1 MAIASTSAGLIRAY
15 ELTEL
20 SINGLSIKE
29 KPLQELKPFEIRVK
43 VHAVSLNYRDLM
55 MVKGAYNPRLPLP
68 MTPCSDGAGEVV
80 EVGAEVKKWKVGD
93 RVMASFMPGWTSG
106 RLTEAAGRSA
116 LGGGGVGMLAES
128 VVLNE
133 EGFVKIPDHLSYEEA
148 ATLPCAAVTAW
159 HSLVE
164 AGGLKPGQTVLTL
177 GTGGVSIFAI
187 QLALLTGAEV
197 IATSSSNEK
206 LERLKEMG
214 VQKLINYKTTP
225 NWSKEVL
232 KMTDGVGVDHVVEVG
247 GTGTLEQSMKSC
259 AHAGRIGVI
268 GVLAGGQGELN
279 TRFILM
285 KNLLIQGIFV
295 GSREMFE
302 NMNAAIS
309 VHKLRPVVDT
319 VFDFSDAQKAWQYL
333 ESGAH
338 FGKVAI
344 RLIK

>member
-1 MAIASTSAGLIRAY
+1 MAIASTAAGLVRAY
-15 ELTEL
+15 DLTEL

-29 KPLQELKPFEIRVK
+29 KPLQELRSSEVRVK
-43 VHAVSLNYRDLM
+43 LHAVSLNYRDLM
-55 MVKGAYNPRLPLP
+55 MVKGAYNPRLRLP

-80 EVGAEVKKWKVGD
+80 EVGSEVKKWKVGD
-93 RVMASFMPGWTSG
+93 RVMATFMPGWISG

-116 LGGGGVGMLAES
+116 LGGGGTGMLAES
-128 VVLNE
+128 VVLSE
-133 EGFVKIPDHLSYEEA
+133 EGFVKIPDHLSFEEA

-164 AGGLKPGQTVLTL
+164 AGGLKAGQTVLTL
-177 GTGGVSIFAI
+177 GTGGVSVFAI
-187 QLALLTGAEV
+187 QLALLSGAEV
-197 IATSSSNEK
+197 IATSSSDEK
-206 LERLKEMG
+206 LERLKKMG
-214 VQKLINYKTTP
+214 VHKLINYKTTP
-225 NWSKEVL
+225 DWSKAVQQ
-232 KMTDGVGVDHVVEVG
+232 MTGGNGVDHVVEVG
-247 GTGTLEQSMKSC
+247 GAGTLDQSMKAC

-309 VHKLRPVVDT
+309 THKLKPVIDK
-319 VFDFSDAQKAWQYL
+319 VFDFADAQKAWQHL

-338 FGKVAI
+338 FGKVVI
-344 RLIK
+344 RLK

>member
-1 MAIASTSAGLIRAY
+1 MAIASTSAGLVRSY

-20 SINGLSIKE
+20 SIGGLSLKE
-29 KPLQELKPFEIRVK
+29 KPSQELKANEVRVK

-55 MVKGAYNPRLPLP
+55 MVTGAYNPRLKLP

-80 EVGAEVKKWKVGD
+80 EVGEAVKKWKAGD
-93 RVMASFMPGWTSG
+93 RVMAAFMPEWLSG

-116 LGGGGVGMLAES
+116 LGGGGVGMLADS

-133 EGFVKIPDHLSYEEA
+133 EAFVKIPDHLSFEEA

-164 AGGLKPGQTVLTL
+164 AGGLKAGQTVLTL

-187 QLALLTGAEV
+187 QLALLSGAEV
-197 IATSSSNEK
+197 IATSSSDEK
-206 LERLKEMG
+206 LERLKKMG
-214 VQKLINYKTTP
+214 VHKLINYKTTP
-225 NWSKEVL
+225 DWSKAVNRL
-232 KMTDGVGVDHVVEVG
+232 TGGVGVDHVVEVG

-259 AHAGRIGVI
+259 SHAGRIGVI

-302 NMNAAIS
+302 NMNAAITT
-309 VHKLRPVVDT
+309 HKLKPVIDK
-319 VFDFSDAQKAWQYL
+319 VFDFADAQKAWEHL
-333 ESGAH
+333 KSGAH
-338 FGKVAI
+338 FGKVVI
-344 RLIK
+344 RVSK